1 VKIINVNEAIDNT
14 GLKVLV
20 YGQAGSGKTT
30 LAATISGKP
39 LIISA
44 EAGLLSLAGRDIDV
58 VQAADMGTLREVYEH
73 LADNKDDG
81 KYDWIVLDSVSEV
94 AEVVLAN
101 EKTVAKDPRQAY
113 GALADT
119 MAMLLRAFRDLPRN
133 VYMSAKLERTK
144 DDATGAMLFAPT
156 MPGTKLGQLLPYLF
170 DEVFVLRVEKDAEGN
185 PQRWLQTVG
194 DHQYVAKDRSGK
206 LDPFELP
213 NLSDIAT
220 KIRS

>member
-1 VKIINVNEAIDNT
+1 MKIVKVDEAIQQN

-20 YGQAGSGKTT
+20 YGQPGSGKTM
-30 LAATISGKP
+30 LAATTGGRP

-58 VQAADMGTLREVYEH
+58 VEAQNMESLREIYEY
-73 LADNKDDG
+73 LSKNGDDN
-81 KYDWIVLDSVSEV
+81 KYDWIVLDSISEV

-144 DDATGAMLFAPT
+144 DDATGAMLFSPT
-156 MPGTKLGQLLPYLF
+156 MPGLKLGQLLPYLF

-213 NLSDIAT
+213 NLSDVAT